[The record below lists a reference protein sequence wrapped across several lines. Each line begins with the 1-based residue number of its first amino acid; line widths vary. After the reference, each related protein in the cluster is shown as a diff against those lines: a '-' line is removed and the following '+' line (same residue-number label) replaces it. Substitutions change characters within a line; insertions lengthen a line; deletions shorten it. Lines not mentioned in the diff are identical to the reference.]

1 MAVMRIGRRNAD
13 AAVGDGQPRK
23 GTLATLRNSPP
34 AVRRLLVAAVVDSAG
49 TGLFLSASAVFFT
62 RYSHLSVG
70 QVGAG
75 LSVGALAGLLGTLPI
90 GYLADRYSPRSIL
103 IGICLWRAACFVGYV
118 FVQSFPFFIIVA
130 ACQGAGERGVVPVR
144 QAIISRSV
152 DEGQRP
158 AAAALLRT
166 AQNASFTAGAAIATA
181 ALATAG
187 HTAFVALTLGNAG
200 SFIAAVIA
208 ILGIPASTV
217 IADTVAER
225 HEVSRR
231 ATAPLR
237 AFAALTGGVRD
248 RRFIGLAGLNGL
260 LALHNSLLVIGIP
273 LWIVARHVLP
283 VAIVP
288 TLTLLN
294 TILVVLLQMTVAS
307 AAKSM
312 RDAGRC
318 MLRAGVALAGAC
330 VLVGVSAGP
339 FSAGMVLTLLVVAV
353 ICLTIAELY
362 RSAGGWQVALA
373 QARGDSASR
382 YLAVFS
388 LGTAAEAFIGPALFA
403 DAVVSSG
410 GIGWWVIAGVFGL
423 AGVLAWRLT
432 TDRVTVTC
440 GSSSLREGAAKQR

>member
-1 MAVMRIGRRNAD
+1 MALI
-13 AAVGDGQPRK
+13 
-23 GTLATLRNSPP
+23 TFATLRTSPP

-62 RYSHLSVG
+62 RYTHLSVG

-75 LSVGALAGLLGTLPI
+75 LSIGALAGLLGTLPI
-90 GYLADRYSPRSIL
+90 GYLADRFSPRNVL
-103 IGICLWRAACFVGYV
+103 IGICLWRAACFVGYA
-118 FVQSFPFFIIVA
+118 FVRSFPLFVIIA
-130 ACQGAGERGVVPVR
+130 ACQGAAERGVVPVR

-152 DEGQRP
+152 DEARRP
-158 AAAALLRT
+158 AAAGLLRT

-187 HTAFVALTLGNAG
+187 RTSFVALTLGNAG
-200 SFIAAVIA
+200 SFLVTVIA
-208 ILGIPASTV
+208 VLGIPASAALAGT
-217 IADTVAER
+217 AAER

-248 RRFIGLAGLNGL
+248 RGFIGLAGLNGL
-260 LALHNSLLVIGIP
+260 LGLHNSLLVIGIP
-273 LWIVARHVLP
+273 LWIVARRVLP

-288 TLTLLN
+288 AFTLLN
-294 TILVVLLQMTVAS
+294 TILVVLFQVTVAS
-307 AAKSM
+307 AAKSK

-318 MLRAGVALAGAC
+318 MLVAGMALAGAC
-330 VLVGVSAGP
+330 VLVGISAGP
-339 FSAGMVLTLLVVAV
+339 HRGPMVLTLLAAAV
-353 ICLTIAELY
+353 IGQTIAEIY
-362 RSAGGWQVALA
+362 RSAGGWQVALSRA
-373 QARGDSASR
+373 EGDSASR

-410 GIGWWVIAGVFGL
+410 AIGWWALAGVFGL

-432 TDRVTVTC
+432 ADRGTQAR
-440 GSSSLREGAAKQR
+440 SAAEIPTGRRIT